1 MSDIQYKLLVRI
13 TLSLVDTV
21 PCIGGATLSLLAPP
35 HVDYKLRLAV
45 RPAVCLEFVVTCVL
59 GFAVVCVR
67 CWW

>member
-1 MSDIQYKLLVRI
+1 VSDIQYKLLVRI

-45 RPAVCLEFVVTCVL
+45 RLGGGLLGVCGVCL
-59 GFAVVCVR
+59 
-67 CWW
+67 